1 MKCLY
6 GLSNCLLKRK
16 LKSWE
21 VVFLGEKIWS
31 YIVRKGEIKWKVL
44 FKIRKWLLNT
54 DFIFYKNFVIVFCYV
69 VFVSC
74 SLSVIGL

>member
-6 GLSNCLLKRK
+6 GSSNCSLKRK

-21 VVFLGEKIWS
+21 VVLLGEKIWS

-44 FKIRKWLLNT
+44 FKTRKWLLNT
-54 DFIFYKNFVIVFCYV
+54 DLISYKNFAIVLCYV
-69 VFVSC
+69 ASVSC
-74 SLSVIGL
+74 SLSVTGL